1 MLTKLTLT
9 NFKCFERQELPL
21 RNLTMLAGMNGMGKS
36 SVIQSLLLLR
46 QSHEQALLATSGV
59 TLNGGLVRIGTAQ
72 DALFTGAA
80 EETIGIGLDFDGGQ
94 AGGGLEADWRLDA
107 SASNDM
113 LDLVSPEVDAKVF
126 EQALFTS
133 DFQYVQ
139 AERLGPRTTFEVSD
153 DQVRRRR
160 QLGAKGEFT
169 AHFLEVHGREPIG
182 VAALAHPEANSD
194 SLLDQVE
201 AWTATISPG
210 TRIHTQAIDQVD
222 LVHLRYSF
230 VTERAVSNEFRAT
243 NVGFGLTY
251 TLPILVAV
259 LSAKPGS
266 MVLIENPEA
275 HLHPQGQMGIG
286 MLFARAASAGVQIV
300 VETHSDHLLNGMR
313 LAVHDGSAA
322 PDKIKLHFFERKAVG
337 DVAQAAVTS
346 IEVDENGRLDQWPD
360 GFFDQWDKA
369 ASALLFPAP
378 QVA

>member
-1 MLTKLTLT
+1 MITNLTLE
-9 NFKCFERQELPL
+9 NFKCFEKQALPL
-21 RNLTMLAGMNGMGKS
+21 RNLTVLAGLNGMGKS

-46 QSHEQALLATSGV
+46 QSHEQNLLAASGI
-59 TLNGGLVRIGTAQ
+59 TLNGDLVKIGTAQ
-72 DALFTGAA
+72 DALYTGAA
-80 EETIGIGLDFDGGQ
+80 EEVIGLGLDFEDGTQ
-94 AGGGLEADWRLDA
+94 AEWRLDA
-107 SASNDM
+107 GASNDM
-113 LDLVSPEVDAKVF
+113 LDLVSPEVGAGVF
-126 EQALFTS
+126 EQSLFTS
-133 DFQYVQ
+133 SFHYVE

-153 DQVRRRR
+153 DQVRRRG
-160 QLGAKGEFT
+160 QLGTRGEFT

-182 VAALAHPEANSD
+182 VPALAHPEARSEA
-194 SLLDQVE
+194 LIDQVE

-210 TRIHTQAIDQVD
+210 TRIHTAAIDQID

-266 MVLIENPEA
+266 LILLENPEA
-275 HLHPQGQMGIG
+275 HLHPKGQVGVG
-286 MLFARAASAGVQIV
+286 MLFARAATAGVQIL

-313 LAVHDGSAA
+313 LAVHEGSARA
-322 PDKIKLHFFERKAVG
+322 DKLRMYFFERIAVG
-337 DVAQAAVTS
+337 DVAQATATA

-369 ASALLFPAP
+369 TSALLFPEP

>member
-1 MLTKLTLT
+1 MISHLKLN
-9 NFKCFERQELPL
+9 NFKCFESQELPL
-21 RNLTMLAGMNGMGKS
+21 QNLTLLAGMNGMGKS

-46 QSHEQALLATSGV
+46 QSHDQSLLAEAGV
-59 TLNGGLVRIGTAQ
+59 TLNGALVRIGTAQ
-72 DALFTGAA
+72 DALFAGAA
-80 EETIGIGLDFDGGQ
+80 EEEIGIALDFADGGKAAWRFD
-94 AGGGLEADWRLDA
+94 AG
-107 SASNDM
+107 ASNDM
-113 LDLVSPEVDAKVF
+113 LDLIEAEAGDQVF

-139 AERLGPRTTFEVSD
+139 AERLGPRTTFGVSD
-153 DQVRRRR
+153 DQVRRRH

-182 VAALAHPEANSD
+182 VPALAHPEAS
-194 SLLDQVE
+194 SEALADQVE

-210 TRIHTQAIDQVD
+210 TRIHTQAIDQID

-230 VTERAVSNEFRAT
+230 VTDRAVSNEFRAT

-259 LSAKPGS
+259 LAAKPGS
-266 MVLIENPEA
+266 LILIENPEA
-275 HLHPQGQMGIG
+275 HLHPQGQMGLG
-286 MLFARAASAGVQIV
+286 MLFARAAAGGVQIL

-313 LAVHDGSAA
+313 LAVHEGSAA
-322 PDKIKLHFFERKAVG
+322 PDKIKLYFFERTAVD
-337 DVAQAAVTS
+337 DVAQAAVTA
-346 IEVDENGRLDQWPD
+346 IAIDENGRLDRWPD

>member
-1 MLTKLTLT
+1 MLDNLTLT
-9 NFKCFERQELPL
+9 NFKCFESQNLPL
-21 RNLTMLAGMNGMGKS
+21 RNLTLLAGLNGMGKS

-46 QSHEQALLATSGV
+46 QSHEQNLLAAGSGV
-59 TLNGGLVRIGTAQ
+59 TLNGDLVRIGTAQ
-72 DALFTGAA
+72 DALYAGAAA
-80 EETIGIGLDFDGGQ
+80 EEIGLALVFADGPK
-94 AGGGLEADWRLDA
+94 AEWRLDA
-107 SASNDM
+107 AASNDM
-113 LDLVSPEVDAKVF
+113 LDLISPAVPPETF

-153 DQVRRRR
+153 DQVRRKR
-160 QLGAKGEFT
+160 QLGAQGEYT

-182 VAALAHPEANSD
+182 VAALAHPEARSET
-194 SLLDQVE
+194 LLDQVE

-210 TRIHTQAIDQVD
+210 TRIHTQAIEQVD
-222 LVHLRYSF
+222 LVNLRYSF
-230 VTERAVSNEFRAT
+230 VTEKAVSNEFRAT

-259 LSAKPGS
+259 LAARPGGL
-266 MVLIENPEA
+266 VLIENPEA

-286 MLFARAASAGVQIV
+286 MLFARAATAGVQIL

-313 LAVHDGSAA
+313 LAIHEGSAA
-322 PDKIKLHFFERKAVG
+322 PDKIKLYFFQRAAKG
-337 DVAQAAVTS
+337 DVAQAAVTA

-378 QVA
+378 KVA